1 MAQTEFTVI
10 EVVKSELEEEVPEE
24 LYTLAP
30 WWQWMF
36 TRTYFY
42 TVAQV
47 RLPRALKPE
56 EEALL
61 EEAGNAPNVE
71 SISYSTNTVEEGGAG
86 GQAGRKK

>member
-10 EVVKSELEEEVPEE
+10 EVVKSEQEEEVPEE

-56 EEALL
+56 EETLL

-71 SISYSTNTVEEGGAG
+71 SISYSTNTFDEGSTGE
-86 GQAGRKK
+86 QAGRK